1 MILRDLFSSEVAVK
15 VFYAYIAVAMG
26 STGLDVVD
34 KVKPDVIQEKVIAM
48 EKRLERMEN
57 LIIDLIKSPKV

>member
-15 VFYAYIAVAMG
+15 VFYAYIAVSMG